1 MNSQNNLSFSTTFE
15 QTVNFIRNRFTT
27 IAISSVVIALTS
39 SLLTY
44 YLILGSVTF
53 TPSLIYYGDPSDIVG
68 AVFGV
73 LLLLFIVY
81 ILISSVMIGVIYNLS
96 ASDKFD
102 LKLVLERLL
111 PAFLNL
117 LGFSCIYSIIVI
129 VITIVVSLIFAI
141 IGFILPS
148 RATSFLL
155 ILLGAAIGLF
165 LSVILYYFC
174 ASLVRPNSKGF
185 FQKFADCH
193 KLAVTQ
199 LKAPL
204 LMVLISWV
212 INVVLFFITSMLG
225 NSMVV
230 MLIYSVLS
238 TFLSFFVYSFFFRL
252 YSVYNNVELT
262 KADDNNQNNQ
272 QLIS

>member
-44 YLILGSVTF
+44 YLILGSATV
-53 TPSLIYYGDPSDIVG
+53 TPSLIYYGDPSTVS

-204 LMVLISWV
+204 LMVLVSWV
-212 INVVLFFITSMLG
+212 INVVLFFTTSMLG
-225 NSMVV
+225 DSIVV

>member
-1 MNSQNNLSFSTTFE
+1 MNSQNNLSFFVTFE
-15 QTVNFIRNRFTT
+15 QTINFIRNRFVA
-27 IAISSVVIALTS
+27 IAIASVVISLAS

-44 YLILGSVTF
+44 LIMDPSTF
-53 TPSLIYYGDPSDIVG
+53 AATMIYYSNPADIVG
-68 AVFGV
+68 AIFGI
-73 LLLLFIVY
+73 LLLLFIIY
-81 ILISSVMIGVIYNLS
+81 IFISSVMIGIIYNLS

-165 LSVILYYFC
+165 LSVIIYYFC

-225 NSMVV
+225 NSIVV

-252 YSVYNNVELT
+252 YSASNVAEKPNL
-262 KADDNNQNNQ
+262 DDNNQNNQ
-272 QLIS
+272 KVIS

>member
-44 YLILGSVTF
+44 YLILGSVTV

-102 LKLVLERLL
+102 LKLVLQRLL

-117 LGFSCIYSIIVI
+117 LGFACIYSIIVI
-129 VITIVVSLIFAI
+129 VITIVFSLIFAI
-141 IGFILPS
+141 IGYILPS
-148 RATSFLL
+148 RAANIL
-155 ILLGAAIGLF
+155 ILLSCATIGLF
-165 LSVILYYFC
+165 LSVIIYYFC
-174 ASLVRPNSKGF
+174 ASLIRPSSKGF

-193 KLAVTQ
+193 KLTATQ
-199 LKAPL
+199 WKAPL

-212 INVVLFFITSMLG
+212 INVILFFISAMLG
-225 NSMVV
+225 NNIVV
-230 MLIYSVLS
+230 MIIYSVLS
-238 TFLSFFVYSFFFRL
+238 TFLGFFVYSFFFRL
-252 YSVYNNVELT
+252 YSASNVAEKPNL
-262 KADDNNQNNQ
+262 DDNNQNNQ
-272 QLIS
+272 RVIS

>member
-1 MNSQNNLSFSTTFE
+1 MNSQNNLSFFVTFE
-15 QTVNFIRNRFTT
+15 QTINFIRNRFVA
-27 IAISSVVIALTS
+27 IAIASVVISLAS

-44 YLILGSVTF
+44 LIMDPSTF
-53 TPSLIYYGDPSDIVG
+53 AATMIYYSNPADIVG
-68 AVFGV
+68 AIFGI
-73 LLLLFIVY
+73 LLLLFIIY
-81 ILISSVMIGVIYNLS
+81 IFISSVMIGIIYNLS

-165 LSVILYYFC
+165 LSVIIYYFC

-225 NSMVV
+225 DSIVV